1 MKLLNNVPVT
11 MQICMES
18 SVVLFEL
25 NIVHVHSKGLFRNIK
40 YKTGLVVDR
49 FKPVNLVMDWATRVQ
64 SRLL

>member
-25 NIVHVHSKGLFRNIK
+25 TLFMFIVKGLFRNIK

-49 FKPVNLVMDWATRVQ
+49 FKPVNLVMDWV
-64 SRLL
+64 